1 VFKIEQLNIEGKRS
15 GEGFVSHK
23 AILVNALS
31 QALAERVVLI
41 DFTIGRKGFLTYL
54 KSLGGSNIVKV
65 VPASVSASGSQTNG
79 HKRLKVVCGANT
91 SYLDD
96 MAWVGEKTPLT
107 LCDVRVSPSN
117 TVKPNLGALELSEA
131 LSRVM
136 PFTAKEDNRPVLQ
149 CVLFK
154 VAEGK
159 LTMVSADGFRLAV
172 VKLDFDGDEGQ
183 VLINRDEL
191 RGVTSALRRAR
202 RVRVSFEKSGDSLD
216 GMSLTLDTELIR
228 YKWRG
233 ADGNFP
239 EYEKL
244 IPADFNTLTSFD
256 TNEALK
262 AVSSLKVLSDSK
274 AYPIDLIIG
283 NGRVIMSNPDDK
295 GQAEIPADTQGEGKV
310 RLDGS
315 YLADALRACG
325 GMVELKLT
333 DGKSPML
340 FTSPDY
346 ELVVMPMLT
355 SESQKPE
362 DKAEQAE
369 AEPAEDTEPEA
380 ETTEVGEAET
390 AEAVAEAEAITKAE
404 KPKRKRSKAKEP
416 VAVA

>member
-1 VFKIEQLNIEGKRS
+1 
-15 GEGFVSHK
+15 
-23 AILVNALS
+23 
-31 QALAERVVLI
+31 VLI

-79 HKRLKVVCGANT
+79 HKRLKVVCGTNT

-117 TVKPNLGALELSEA
+117 SVKPNLGALELSEA

-159 LTMVSADGFRLAV
+159 LTLVSADGFRLAV
-172 VKLDFDGDEGQ
+172 VKLDYDGDEGQ
-183 VLINRDEL
+183 VLISRDEL
-191 RGVTSALRRAR
+191 KGVTSALRRAY

-216 GMSLTLDTELIR
+216 GMSLILDTELIR

-239 EYEKL
+239 DYEKL

-274 AYPIDLIIG
+274 AYPIDLAIG

-355 SESQKPE
+355 SESQKPKVE
-362 DKAEQAE
+362 TAEPEQAE
-369 AEPAEDTEPEA
+369 AEPAEPTEPEA
-380 ETTEVGEAET
+380 ETTEVGEAEK
-390 AEAVAEAEAITKAE
+390 AEAVAEAEAITKA
-404 KPKRKRSKAKEP
+404 KKAKRKRSKAKEP

>member
-1 VFKIEQLNIEGKRS
+1 
-15 GEGFVSHK
+15 
-23 AILVNALS
+23 
-31 QALAERVVLI
+31 VLI

-54 KSLGGSNIVKV
+54 KSLGGSNIVKI

-79 HKRLKVVCGANT
+79 HKRLKVVCGTNT

-117 TVKPNLGALELSEA
+117 SVKPNLGALELSEA

-159 LTMVSADGFRLAV
+159 LTLVSADGFRLAV
-172 VKLDFDGDEGQ
+172 VKLDYDGDEGQ
-183 VLINRDEL
+183 VLISRDEL
-191 RGVTSALRRAR
+191 KGVTSALRRAY

-216 GMSLTLDTELIR
+216 GMSLILDTELIR

-239 EYEKL
+239 DYEKL

-274 AYPIDLIIG
+274 AYPIDLAIG

-355 SESQKPE
+355 SESQKPKVE
-362 DKAEQAE
+362 TAEPEQAE
-369 AEPAEDTEPEA
+369 TEPAEPTEPEA
-380 ETTEVGEAET
+380 ETTEVGEAEK
-390 AEAVAEAEAITKAE
+390 AEAVAEAEAITKA
-404 KPKRKRSKAKEP
+404 KKAKRKRSKAKEP

>member
-1 VFKIEQLNIEGKRS
+1 M
-15 GEGFVSHK
+15 
-23 AILVNALS
+23 
-31 QALAERVVLI
+31 
-41 DFTIGRKGFLTYL
+41 DFTIGRKGFLNYL
-54 KSLGGSNIVKV
+54 KSLSGSNIVKIV
-65 VPASVSASGSQTNG
+65 SANGSASGSQTNG
-79 HKRLKVVCGANT
+79 QKRLKVVCGANT

-131 LSRVM
+131 LSRVL
-136 PFTAKEDNRPVLQ
+136 PFTAREDNRPVLQ

-159 LTMVSADGFRLAV
+159 LILVSADGFRLAV

-202 RVRVSFEKSGDSLD
+202 RVRVSLEKSGDSLD
-216 GMSLTLDTELIR
+216 GMSLILDTELIR

-239 EYEKL
+239 DYEKL
-244 IPADFNTLTSFD
+244 IPDQLNTLTSFD

-274 AYPIDLIIG
+274 SYPIDLTIG
-283 NGRVIMSNPDDK
+283 NGKVIMSNPDDK
-295 GQAEIPADTQGEGKV
+295 GQAEIPADTQGEVKV
-310 RLDGS
+310 RIDGS

-355 SESQKPE
+355 NESQKPE

-369 AEPAEDTEPEA
+369 AEPYRVKGISGEVPEPVSPSEQAEE
-380 ETTEVGEAET
+380 
-390 AEAVAEAEAITKAE
+390 AEAVAEAKTIAKTE

-416 VAVA
+416 VAVS

>member
-1 VFKIEQLNIEGKRS
+1 
-15 GEGFVSHK
+15 
-23 AILVNALS
+23 
-31 QALAERVVLI
+31 VLI

-65 VPASVSASGSQTNG
+65 VPSASVSASGSQTNG
-79 HKRLKVVCGANT
+79 HKRLKVVCGTNT

-117 TVKPNLGALELSEA
+117 SVKPNLGALELSEA

-159 LTMVSADGFRLAV
+159 LTLVSADGFRLAV
-172 VKLDFDGDEGQ
+172 VKLDYDGDEGQ
-183 VLINRDEL
+183 VLISRDEL
-191 RGVTSALRRAR
+191 KGVTSALRRAY

-216 GMSLTLDTELIR
+216 GMSLILDTELIR

-239 EYEKL
+239 DYEKL

-274 AYPIDLIIG
+274 AYPIDLAIG

-355 SESQKPE
+355 SESQKPKVE
-362 DKAEQAE
+362 TAEPEQAE
-369 AEPAEDTEPEA
+369 AEPAEPTEPEA
-380 ETTEVGEAET
+380 ETTEVGEAEK
-390 AEAVAEAEAITKAE
+390 AEAVAEAEAIAKA
-404 KPKRKRSKAKEP
+404 KKAKRKRSKAKEP

>member
-1 VFKIEQLNIEGKRS
+1 L
-15 GEGFVSHK
+15 
-23 AILVNALS
+23 
-31 QALAERVVLI
+31 
-41 DFTIGRKGFLTYL
+41 
-54 KSLGGSNIVKV
+54 
-65 VPASVSASGSQTNG
+65 
-79 HKRLKVVCGANT
+79 
-91 SYLDD
+91 
-96 MAWVGEKTPLT
+96 
-107 LCDVRVSPSN
+107 
-117 TVKPNLGALELSEA
+117 
-131 LSRVM
+131 

-244 IPADFNTLTSFD
+244 IPDQFNTLVSFD

-274 AYPIDLIIG
+274 SYPIDLTIG

-295 GQAEIPADTQGEGKV
+295 GQVEIPADTQGEGKV
-310 RLDGS
+310 RIDGS

-355 SESQKPE
+355 SESQKPK
-362 DKAEQAE
+362 D
-369 AEPAEDTEPEA
+369 EA
-380 ETTEVGEAET
+380 ETTEPEQ
-390 AEAVAEAEAITKAE
+390 AEAKPAEPTEGEETEKAEAEAITKTE

-416 VAVA
+416 VAV